1 MKIEEH
7 VEVGSAADRVWEF
20 LEDIPRVAGC
30 LPGASL
36 TAVVDDD
43 TYEGM
48 VAVKIGPIA
57 MNYQGTLVVEERN
70 AGERSVRMTAR
81 AKDRKGA
88 GAAKGT
94 IVARLS
100 ETAPDTTTISVISDL
115 QLTGRVASL
124 GRGVQDVTSQLF
136 AEFADRMRA
145 ELAPAQS
152 VTPRAVPAVA
162 GTAEHDASP
171 RSSSPAASGAVTD
184 RVVAASAASRAEEI
198 KVGRLLWLVLR
209 DKISALFSRLR
220 KGR

>member
-36 TAVVDDD
+36 TAVGDDD

-124 GRGVQDVTSQLF
+124 GRGIQDVTSQLF
-136 AEFADRMRA
+136 AEFAGGPPALVGPPRQDFRSVLPATEGSMRWSVRSSR
-145 ELAPAQS
+145 LAS
-152 VTPRAVPAVA
+152 GWIRATWRSIPTHCRWCPGPWRRDVR
-162 GTAEHDASP
+162 P
-171 RSSSPAASGAVTD
+171 RSI
-184 RVVAASAASRAEEI
+184 VAFRSTR
-198 KVGRLLWLVLR
+198 RPH
-209 DKISALFSRLR
+209 
-220 KGR
+220 